1 MVDAAH
7 GDLALVDE
15 LMPQVRPEPTVPLG
29 DLEAAGL
36 ARLLRVGV
44 TVRDRAAVVRAVAAH
59 RGAFTRAGGFLREV
73 ASLDDAAVAGL
84 LRGRAPRA
92 AAATSGAAV
101 MQARRELLAQRG
113 VTVSTHVA
121 YAAIEVPPGP
131 AAWTVMEDP
140 AAWLADRAALHVRLG
155 ARALADARQFA
166 DAVAD
171 RAPFLAAMRGNTAVG
186 KTRAIEGSVP
196 ELASVMADVKGR
208 HRASN
213 PDNFKI
219 DLIEADL
226 GLLSQQ
232 VHVESSVLAK
242 RHKQAVL
249 AMKLPD
255 GRPAS
260 LLVDQRLLTL
270 KDVQEYAASAARS
283 GRKFVLYDVDA
294 SLELSLVGVLLR
306 QKVEDG
312 PIPPYATIARG
323 FQDAH
328 NNRRGIQDWMSVPGR
343 GDYYLFTTK
352 PDGSKELAW
361 SVVGGRKK
369 VVNSEARDAAETE
382 VTDAALGRYEL
393 QVIDEAL
400 VDRLTAPLTPAF
412 AAVVRDRLRD
422 PAFFGRTWVEAVTS
436 HGKKRSGR

>member
-219 DLIEADL
+219 DLIEADPDL

-242 RHKQAVL
+242 RHKQAVR
-249 AMKLPD
+249 
-255 GRPAS
+255 GRSRPTARPRVLRKDMGGS
-260 LLVDQRLLTL
+260 RHQPWQEAERTMTILEGDQ
-270 KDVQEYAASAARS
+270 
-283 GRKFVLYDVDA
+283 GRGGPHRQGA
-294 SLELSLVGVLLR
+294 LR
-306 QKVEDG
+306 PREGQAPLG
-312 PIPPYATIARG
+312 AHAPPGR
-323 FQDAH
+323 
-328 NNRRGIQDWMSVPGR
+328 VPG
-343 GDYYLFTTK
+343 
-352 PDGSKELAW
+352 
-361 SVVGGRKK
+361 
-369 VVNSEARDAAETE
+369 
-382 VTDAALGRYEL
+382 
-393 QVIDEAL
+393 
-400 VDRLTAPLTPAF
+400 
-412 AAVVRDRLRD
+412 
-422 PAFFGRTWVEAVTS
+422 
-436 HGKKRSGR
+436 